1 MSNDFTTIDL
11 GGGEKLVLVPKEN
24 GEGFEHRLIKDEN
37 YVDKHSKL
45 KKKTN
50 NNIVD
55 KNIHA
60 GHRKRLRDKYIR
72 SGIDS
77 LDHPEALEVLIGYSI
92 PRRETNSVAHRLI
105 NEFGSLKNV
114 FRADFDELVKVDGV
128 GEMTAAL
135 IMLCEDIMDI
145 SRETNFDEIMLLSQD
160 AVDEFCCN
168 LFKYST
174 TEKFAILFLDS
185 ARRLLSYEIVSRGT
199 VNSTEASIKKVI
211 KFVMKHQP
219 SAVILAHN
227 HPAGNLEPS
236 SEDVSITNRINDAL
250 KNIDVEL
257 IDHIVT
263 NGRRSI
269 SMEGRQ
275 MIDREK
281 KQRWYFFEIKEI
293 KYRWPENI

>member
-1 MSNDFTTIDL
+1 M
-11 GGGEKLVLVPKEN
+11 
-24 GEGFEHRLIKDEN
+24 
-37 YVDKHSKL
+37 
-45 KKKTN
+45 
-50 NNIVD
+50 
-55 KNIHA
+55 
-60 GHRKRLRDKYIR
+60 
-72 SGIDS
+72 
-77 LDHPEALEVLIGYSI
+77 
-92 PRRETNSVAHRLI
+92 
-105 NEFGSLKNV
+105 
-114 FRADFDELVKVDGV
+114 
-128 GEMTAAL
+128 
-135 IMLCEDIMDI
+135 
-145 SRETNFDEIMLLSQD
+145 
-160 AVDEFCCN
+160 
-168 LFKYST
+168 FKYST

-281 KQRWYFFEIKEI
+281 KQR
-293 KYRWPENI
+293 

>member
-1 MSNDFTTIDL
+1 MANDFRTIDL

-24 GEGFEHRLIKDEN
+24 GEGFEHKLIKDEN
-37 YVDKHSKL
+37 YVE
-45 KKKTN
+45 KKNRIKNKAN
-50 NNIVD
+50 NNSVD
-55 KNIHA
+55 NNIHK

-77 LDHPEALEVLIGYSI
+77 LDHHEALEVLIGYSI
-92 PRRETNSVAHRLI
+92 PRRETNSIAHRLI
-105 NEFGSLKNV
+105 NEFGNLKNV
-114 FRADFDELVKVDGV
+114 FRADYTELVKIDGV

-135 IMLCEDIMDI
+135 ITLCGDIMDI
-145 SRETNFDEIMLLSQD
+145 SRETSFDEVVLLSQD

-174 TEKFAILFLDS
+174 TEKFAVLFLDS
-185 ARRLLSYEIVSRGT
+185 ARRLLSYEIVSRGS
-199 VNSTEASIKKVI
+199 VNSTEASIKKVL
-211 KFVMKHQP
+211 KLVMKHQP

-236 SEDVSITNRINDAL
+236 SEDVGITNSINAAL

-281 KQRWYFFEIKEI
+281 QR
-293 KYRWPENI
+293 

>member
-1 MSNDFTTIDL
+1 MADEIKTINL
-11 GGGEKLVLVPKEN
+11 GRGEKLIMVPKDGGGYTYEFVT
-24 GEGFEHRLIKDEN
+24 EEVKDNRKEKLN
-37 YVDKHSKL
+37 KNTGASVDH
-45 KKKTN
+45 
-50 NNIVD
+50 
-55 KNIHA
+55 NIHK
-60 GHRKRLRDKYIR
+60 GHRKRLRDKYVR

-77 LDHPEALEVLIGYSI
+77 LDHHEALEVLVGYSI
-92 PRRETNSVAHRLI
+92 PRRETNSIAHRLI

-114 FRADFDELVKVDGV
+114 FRADFGELIKVDGV

-135 IMLCEDIMDI
+135 IMLCGDIMDI

-185 ARRLLSYEIVSRGT
+185 ARRLLSYEIVSRGS
-199 VNSTEASIKKVI
+199 VNSTEASIMKVM
-211 KFVMKHQP
+211 KLVMKHQP

-236 SEDVSITNRINDAL
+236 SEDVAITNKICLSL
-250 KNIDVEL
+250 KNINVEL

-263 NGRRSI
+263 NGRRST

-275 MIDREK
+275 MINREES
-281 KQRWYFFEIKEI
+281 R
-293 KYRWPENI
+293 

>member
-1 MSNDFTTIDL
+1 MANDFRTIDL
-11 GGGEKLVLVPKEN
+11 GGGEKIVLVPKEN
-24 GEGFEHRLIKDEN
+24 GEGFEHKLIKDEN
-37 YVDKHSKL
+37 YVDKHNRIKNKSS
-45 KKKTN
+45 N
-50 NNIVD
+50 SSIDNNIH
-55 KNIHA
+55 K

-72 SGIDS
+72 NGIDS
-77 LDHPEALEVLIGYSI
+77 LDHHEALEVLIGYSI
-92 PRRETNSVAHRLI
+92 PRRETNSIAHRLI

-114 FRADFDELVKVDGV
+114 FRADYTELVKIDGV

-135 IMLCEDIMDI
+135 ITLCGDIMDI
-145 SRETNFDEIMLLSQD
+145 SRETSFDEIMLLSQD

-174 TEKFAILFLDS
+174 TEKFAVLFLDS
-185 ARRLLSYEIVSRGT
+185 ARRLLSYEIVSRGS
-199 VNSTEASIKKVI
+199 VNSTEASIKKVL
-211 KFVMKHQP
+211 KLVMKHQP
-219 SAVILAHN
+219 SGVILVHN

-236 SEDVSITNRINDAL
+236 SEDVGITNKINVSL

-281 KQRWYFFEIKEI
+281 QR
-293 KYRWPENI
+293 

>member
-1 MSNDFTTIDL
+1 MANDFRTIDL
-11 GGGEKLVLVPKEN
+11 GGGEKIVLIPKEN
-24 GEGFEHRLIKDEN
+24 GEGFEHKLIKDEN
-37 YVDKHSKL
+37 YVDKNIKL
-45 KKKTN
+45 KNKVKN
-50 NNIVD
+50 SSIDNNIH
-55 KNIHA
+55 K

-77 LDHPEALEVLIGYSI
+77 LDHHEALEVLIGYSI
-92 PRRETNSVAHRLI
+92 PRRETNSIAHRLI

-114 FRADFDELVKVDGV
+114 FRADYTELVKIDGV

-135 IMLCEDIMDI
+135 IMLCGDIMDI
-145 SRETNFDEIMLLSQD
+145 SRETSFDEIVLLSQD

-168 LFKYST
+168 LFKYSS

-199 VNSTEASIKKVI
+199 VNSTEASIKKVL
-211 KFVMKHQP
+211 KLVMKHQP

-236 SEDVSITNRINDAL
+236 SEDIGITNKINNSL

-275 MIDREK
+275 MINREK
-281 KQRWYFFEIKEI
+281 QR
-293 KYRWPENI
+293 